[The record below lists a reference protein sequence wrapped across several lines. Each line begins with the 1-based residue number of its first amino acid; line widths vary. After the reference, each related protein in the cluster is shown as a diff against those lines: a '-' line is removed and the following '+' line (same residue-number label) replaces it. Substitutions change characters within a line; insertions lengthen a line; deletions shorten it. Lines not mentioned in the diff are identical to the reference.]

1 METELEDLLFLH
13 IKASGLPEPEREV
26 QFLPGR
32 KFRADFCWKQHKV
45 VAEVQGG
52 TYQHMAHSTGA
63 GLHRDYEKL
72 DLANLAGYRMF
83 FFDRSMIENGDA
95 VEFLKAAL
103 TEDLCTND

>member
-1 METELEDLLFLH
+1 MTELEDLLALQ

-32 KFRADFCWKQHKV
+32 KFRADFCWRERKV

-72 DLANLAGYRMF
+72 DLANLAGWRVF
-83 FFDRSMIENGDA
+83 LFDRAMIDNGEAIEILTKVFDA
-95 VEFLKAAL
+95 AE
-103 TEDLCTND
+103 